1 MDKRILQIGIEVNGK
16 LNVYS
21 DARMTVKI
29 NKSSDSKQNTCEVTI
44 SNLLKE
50 TIDYLITET
59 SPWNPSRSPKILTV
73 MAGRESV
80 GVERIYVGEVISAVP
95 SLPPDIT
102 LTMKAQT
109 LESAKYKWSSINS
122 PKVIQLSELS
132 SRISKAFGLNLKME
146 AKDKTISNYLF
157 NGPLAKQVKKLELV
171 GDIDAYVDDEY
182 LVVKDLGKALKGVVR
197 VVSANNGMI
206 GIPTLDEKG
215 VRVRVLYDP
224 NFTMGQQIEI
234 QSDLN
239 QAASGQFVTYNMAY
253 SLANQDQDWYIDLSC
268 NNDNIKS
275 IAEKRGAIKKKDGKS
290 K

>member
-1 MDKRILQIGIEVNGK
+1 MDNRILQIGVEVNGK

-44 SNLLKE
+44 ANLLKE
-50 TIDYLITET
+50 TIDYLVTET
-59 SPWNPSRSPKILTV
+59 SPWNPSSKPKVLTV
-73 MAGRESV
+73 MAGREST
-80 GVERIYVGEVISAVP
+80 GVERIYTGEVISALP
-95 SLPPDIT
+95 SLPPDII

-109 LESAKYKWSSINS
+109 LESAKYKWASIQS

-132 SRISKAFGLNLKME
+132 DRVAKAFGLSLKME
-146 AKDKTISNYLF
+146 ANDKTISNYLF
-157 NGPLAKQVKKLELV
+157 NGPLAKQIKKLELV
-171 GDIDAYVDDEY
+171 GDIDAYVDDDF
-182 LVVKDLGKALKGVVR
+182 LVVKNLGKALKGVVR
-197 VVSANNGMI
+197 VVSINTGMV

-224 NFTMGQQIEI
+224 NFSMGQQIEI
-234 QSDLN
+234 QSELN
-239 QAASGQFVTYNMAY
+239 QAANGQYVVYNMAY
-253 SLANQDQDWYIDLSC
+253 SLANQGQDWYIDLSC

-275 IAEKRGAIKKKDGKS
+275 IAEKREAIKKKDAKS